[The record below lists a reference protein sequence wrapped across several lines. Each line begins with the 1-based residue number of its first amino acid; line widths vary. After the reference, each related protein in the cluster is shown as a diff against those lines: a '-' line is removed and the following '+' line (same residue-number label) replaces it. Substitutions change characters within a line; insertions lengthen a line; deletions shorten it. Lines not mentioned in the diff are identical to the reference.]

1 MPSHPRLRLTAGL
14 AALALALTACGGAE
28 QQPAAG
34 SPAPASSSSS
44 AAASTSPSSTASA
57 SSDEADEASSS
68 AASASESSAAASSSL
83 GASTS
88 AGAPSPTDG
97 SGSWSPSAEGTPSAA
112 GSSSAS
118 APRSTWSPAAP
129 TTKPSAAPVHA
140 TAPVEAD
147 LGGPTTGVAP
157 ADTPVA
163 VSSTAPVVEKADPVH
178 VAPAHPAAP
187 SASQAPSTTQAPSAS
202 SSAATRTPSASASAS
217 ASSAPAATAPAHTA
231 PVPHAGVDCRAVKCI
246 ALTFDDGPGRSTARL
261 LDILSAERVPAT
273 FYLVGHSAEINPSL
287 VKRMTAE
294 GHQVGNH
301 SYDHPN
307 LTTLSPAQ
315 IASQITRSD
324 AAIRAAGG
332 RPSTVRAPYGAL
344 NESVLSTFG
353 GLPAAG
359 NVTWTVDTRDWE
371 HRNPAK
377 TLAAVQ
383 QGATPGGIVLMHDI
397 HATSVDAVPAVI
409 AYLRSQGY
417 TFVTVDTITG
427 GVTPG
432 TTVRRGMHP

>member
-14 AALALALTACGGAE
+14 AALALAATACGGAE

-44 AAASTSPSSTASA
+44 AASTSPSSTTSA
-57 SSDEADEASSS
+57 SSDAPASSS
-68 AASASESSAAASSSL
+68 SSAASSASASESSSAASSASASESSAAAS
-83 GASTS
+83 AH
-88 AGAPSPTDG
+88 
-97 SGSWSPSAEGTPSAA
+97 AA
-112 GSSSAS
+112 
-118 APRSTWSPAAP
+118 
-129 TTKPSAAPVHA
+129 
-140 TAPVEAD
+140 APVEAD

-163 VSSTAPVVEKADPVH
+163 VSSTAPMVEKVDPVH
-178 VAPAHPAAP
+178 VAPARPAAP
-187 SASQAPSTTQAPSAS
+187 SASQAPSATQAPSAS
-202 SSAATRTPSASASAS
+202 SSTATRTPSASASAS
-217 ASSAPAATAPAHTA
+217 ASSAPAATAPAHAA
-231 PVPHAGVDCRAVKCI
+231 PVPRAGVDCRAVKCI

-287 VKRMTAE
+287 VKRITAE
-294 GHQVGNH
+294 GHEVGNH

-371 HRNPAK
+371 HKNPAK